1 MALEEAAG
9 GVFIA
14 GRCKAFCLFKGAW
27 VDEGWSVSDWH
38 WTDGRPQGVVVI
50 PMCLAVAAVLLALP
64 VWAAEP
70 RPDSNGPP
78 GGPAS
83 QSTNLPAGFRLKPGF
98 RLELVAAEPRIA
110 APVAVAFDEKGRLF
124 VAETQEGGAPGDA
137 NAPAGRIRVLE
148 DPDGTGE
155 FRSSKVYADNL
166 VPPSA
171 VACYAGGVFV
181 AAGSNILYLKDTR
194 TNGTAN
200 VSNVV
205 FSGFGGTN
213 ALGAEVVPHN
223 FNWGLDNRIH
233 AAGVG
238 TDPALPSRCFSFD
251 PHGLT
256 IAAGGGGAESGLALD
271 NWGRELICDLTRPL
285 RRSMLPLRYRER
297 NPFFPAPPEV
307 ADVIGPA
314 TPVFRLMS
322 AGAPKS
328 TNVLA
333 ATWLTNARSC
343 VVYRGNAFPS
353 NFLGNAFIADASAH
367 IIHRAV
373 LREAGLQLT
382 ASRAPEDAHSE
393 FLMSDD
399 PAFRPVQ
406 IVNGPD
412 GALYV
417 VDAQAG
423 GAAGRI
429 YRIVPQGFKPVK
441 LARLGRATTPEL
453 VVYLSHPNGWHRDT
467 AARLLYERRDPA
479 AAKGLASMFSYSRA
493 PLARLHALR
502 ALDGTGAL
510 SQEQLLRALRD
521 TDARVREQAVLIAEQ
536 PARGGTLADA
546 IWRQLK
552 LLAADPSIR
561 VRYQLALTMGEIRM
575 PDRPQVL
582 ADMLLETTDHPWVQ
596 AAVFSSLADGAAE
609 VLIALASQGQVR
621 DSAVGQELLDRLATM
636 IGVQG
641 RAGEIARVIA
651 FADQTPRESARAL
664 PALAAV
670 GEGLRRAGISLTQM
684 NPEGPLPRFYAEAL
698 NVTPNTLFP
707 EPVRLGAIRLLPS
720 CPYTYSQ
727 TADFLLM
734 LVGSGQAEAIRSAA
748 IGTLGSYDD
757 PQMSASLIRRWRALT
772 PRLRGDA
779 GAALLSHADRLGV
792 VLDAVEDGNI
802 DRADLSDDQVN
813 LLRLYPEPAI
823 AERAVRLLG
832 PLRARRPEAVERF
845 KPALGARGAV
855 VRGRQVFRARCA
867 ACHQPDNAEPGIG
880 PELATVRMHGKERA
894 MTAIL
899 EPNAAVRPGYETYLA
914 GTVAG
919 ELLWGLLRDDN
930 GTSVTLQQSDGRQVV
945 LQRSNIQH
953 LEPQPWS
960 LMPEELTEDMKP
972 QDLADLLEHVTAAP
986 R

>member
-1 MALEEAAG
+1 MTRLTHLIVRALDCMIQSYHRCLPPG
-9 GVFIA
+9 LRVRWVFPA
-14 GRCKAFCLFKGAW
+14 TL
-27 VDEGWSVSDWH
+27 
-38 WTDGRPQGVVVI
+38 
-50 PMCLAVAAVLLALP
+50 LLAWP
-64 VWAAEP
+64 AWAAETP
-70 RPDSNGPP
+70 PDSNAPP
-78 GGPAS
+78 GGLS
-83 QSTNLPAGFRLKPGF
+83 GRSTNVTAGFRLKPGF

-110 APVAVAFDEKGRLF
+110 VPVAIAFDEKGRLF
-124 VAETQEGGAPGDA
+124 VAETREAGSPRDT

-166 VPPSA
+166 ASASA

-181 AAGSNILYLKDTR
+181 AAGSNILYLKDTL
-194 TNGTAN
+194 TNGIAN
-200 VSNVV
+200 LSNVV

-213 ALGAEVVPHN
+213 TLGAEVVPHN

-256 IAAGGGGAESGLALD
+256 IAAGGGGAETGLALD
-271 NWGRELICDLTRPL
+271 NWGRELVCDLTRPL
-285 RRSMLPLRYRER
+285 RRSLLPLRYRER
-297 NPFFPAPPEV
+297 NLFFPAPPEV
-307 ADVIGPA
+307 ADVLGPA
-314 TPVFRLMS
+314 TPVFRLIS
-322 AGAPKS
+322 AGAPQP

-353 NFLGNAFIADASAH
+353 NFLGNAFIADASARV
-367 IIHRAV
+367 IHRAV
-373 LREAGLQLT
+373 LREAGLRLT
-382 ASRAPEDAHSE
+382 ASRAPEDARTE
-393 FLMSDD
+393 FLMSED

-412 GALYV
+412 GVLYV
-417 VDAQAG
+417 VDAQDG
-423 GAAGRI
+423 GTAGRI

-441 LARLGRATTPEL
+441 LARLGRATTAEL
-453 VVYLSHPNGWHRDT
+453 VAYLSHPNGWHRDT

-479 AAKGLASMFSYSRA
+479 AAKPLASMFSYSRD

-502 ALDGTGAL
+502 ALDGMGAL

-521 TDARVREQAVLIAEQ
+521 RDERIREQAVLMAEQ
-536 PARGGTLADA
+536 PARRGTLADA
-546 IWRQLK
+546 TWRQLK
-552 LLAADPSIR
+552 LLAADPSMR

-575 PDRPQVL
+575 PDRPRVL
-582 ADMLLETTDHPWVQ
+582 ADMLMDTTDHPLMQ

-609 VLIALASQGQVR
+609 VLVALASSGQVR
-621 DSAVGQELLDRLATM
+621 DSIPGRELLERLAIM

-641 RAGEIARVIA
+641 KAGEIARVIE

-684 NPEGPLPRFYAEAL
+684 NPQGPLPRFYTEAL
-698 NVTPNTLFP
+698 NVTPNSLFP
-707 EPVRLGAIRLLPS
+707 ETVRLGAIRLLPS

-734 LVGSGQAEAIRSAA
+734 LVGSGQSEAIRSAA
-748 IGTLGSYDD
+748 IATLGSYDD
-757 PQMSASLIRRWRALT
+757 PQVSASLIRRWRALT
-772 PRLRGDA
+772 PRLRKDA
-779 GAALLSHADRLGV
+779 GAALLSRADRLGF

-832 PLRARRPEAVERF
+832 LLRAQRPEAVESF
-845 KPALGARGAV
+845 KAALRARGAV
-855 VRGRQVFRARCA
+855 ARGRQVFLARCA
-867 ACHQPDNAEPGIG
+867 ACHQPDNAAPGIG
-880 PELATVRMHGKERA
+880 PELATVRMHGRERA

-919 ELLWGLLRDDN
+919 ELFWGLLRGDN
-930 GTSVTLQQSDGRQVV
+930 TATITLQQPDGRQVV
-945 LQRSNIQH
+945 LQRSNIQY

-960 LMPEELTEDMKP
+960 LMPEELTDDLNP
-972 QDLADLLEHVTAAP
+972 QGMADLLEHVTAAP